1 MKRVIAIGLVC
12 VVVVAQGCSANRVQV
27 TPRRSVIHQPNC
39 PQYPRAQAQIP
50 PVVESE
56 ELKIRRLETIAAA
69 VIVAGRVT
77 FEILRVIR

>member
-1 MKRVIAIGLVC
+1 MKRVIALIC
-12 VVVVAQGCSANRVQV
+12 VVMVATQGCSANRVKV
-27 TPRRSVIHQPNC
+27 MPRHSTIHQPYC
-39 PQYPRAQAQIP
+39 PHPSPQTAIP

-56 ELKIRRLETIAAA
+56 ELKIRRLEAITAA